1 MPKLQIK
8 ILEDKQSLGRTTAE
22 HAARSLRVA
31 IRDRGLARIIAGA
44 SQFEFLEGD
53 MCLRARRHRMHRS
66 DTGHGRHQGDKCL
79 TISGELGATCLRAN
93 AELRDRKAQRTSLL
107 SRNLVP

>member
-1 MPKLQIK
+1 MRVLRTFWDCEADGRAIG
-8 ILEDKQSLGRTTAE
+8 SL
-22 HAARSLRVA
+22 LC
-31 IRDRGLARIIAGA
+31 
-44 SQFEFLEGD
+44 EGD
-53 MCLRARRHRMHRS
+53 LSDFARKCDSFRMHRS

>member
-31 IRDRGLARIIAGA
+31 IRDRGLARIIAATGA
-44 SQFEFLEGD
+44 SQFEFLEALTRAPAEHSAPAEKRRKCPHTIHPSVLD
-53 MCLRARRHRMHRS
+53 RVSEKVNTLFVAYFTSRVLRFCRCRFC
-66 DTGHGRHQGDKCL
+66 G
-79 TISGELGATCLRAN
+79 
-93 AELRDRKAQRTSLL
+93 
-107 SRNLVP
+107 

>member
-31 IRDRGLARIIAGA
+31 IRDRGLARIIAATGA
-44 SQFEFLEGD
+44 SQFEFLEA
-53 MCLRARRHRMHRS
+53 LTRS
-66 DTGHGRHQGDKCL
+66 PDIDWLLWFVTTCCFLAGCVG
-79 TISGELGATCLRAN
+79 SG
-93 AELRDRKAQRTSLL
+93 KI
-107 SRNLVP
+107 

>member
-31 IRDRGLARIIAGA
+31 IRDRGLARSIAGA
-44 SQFEFLEGD
+44 SQFEFLQ
-53 MCLRARRHRMHRS
+53 A
-66 DTGHGRHQGDKCL
+66 L
-79 TISGELGATCLRAN
+79 TNAPDIAWAKVELSHLD
-93 AELRDRKAQRTSLL
+93 E
-107 SRNLVP
+107 

>member
-44 SQFEFLEGD
+44 SQFRKGSRRPILHARGH
-53 MCLRARRHRMHRS
+53 LRGTAVPAR
-66 DTGHGRHQGDKCL
+66 
-79 TISGELGATCLRAN
+79 
-93 AELRDRKAQRTSLL
+93 
-107 SRNLVP
+107 

>member
-31 IRDRGLARIIAGA
+31 IRGRGLARIIAGA
-44 SQFEFLEGD
+44 SQFEFWRL
-53 MCLRARRHRMHRS
+53 
-66 DTGHGRHQGDKCL
+66 
-79 TISGELGATCLRAN
+79 
-93 AELRDRKAQRTSLL
+93 
-107 SRNLVP
+107 

>member
-1 MPKLQIK
+1 MAT
-8 ILEDKQSLGRTTAE
+8 GRMTFTGSS
-22 HAARSLRVA
+22 AAIEA
-31 IRDRGLARIIAGA
+31 IEGIPVQHFRIAYTG
-44 SQFEFLEGD
+44 GKN
-53 MCLRARRHRMHRS
+53 CPPTLRALTSNDSFRMHRS

-107 SRNLVP
+107 SRNFVP

>member
-8 ILEDKQSLGRTTAE
+8 MLEDKQSLGRTTAE

-44 SQFEFLEGD
+44 SQFEFLEP
-53 MCLRARRHRMHRS
+53 LTRAP
-66 DTGHGRHQGDKCL
+66 DIDWAKV
-79 TISGELGATCLRAN
+79 ELFHLDEQVGLPITHPASFRKYLFATTCG
-93 AELRDRKAQRTSLL
+93 
-107 SRNLVP
+107 SR

>member
-1 MPKLQIK
+1 MPKLRIK

-44 SQFEFLEGD
+44 SQFEFLEA
-53 MCLRARRHRMHRS
+53 LTRAPDIDWAKVELFHLDEWWACRS
-66 DTGHGRHQGDKCL
+66 HIQPVFA
-79 TISGELGATCLRAN
+79 S
-93 AELRDRKAQRTSLL
+93 TS
-107 SRNLVP
+107 SNS

>member
-44 SQFEFLEGD
+44 SQFEFLEAWFVSAAGEFSD
-53 MCLRARRHRMHRS
+53 TEMVSQSESLRFSCRNRARS
-66 DTGHGRHQGDKCL
+66 AEGR
-79 TISGELGATCLRAN
+79 R
-93 AELRDRKAQRTSLL
+93 
-107 SRNLVP
+107 

>member
-22 HAARSLRVA
+22 HAGRSLRVA

-44 SQFEFLEGD
+44 SQFELQEA
-53 MCLRARRHRMHRS
+53 LTRAP
-66 DTGHGRHQGDKCL
+66 DIDWAKV
-79 TISGELGATCLRAN
+79 ELFHLD
-93 AELRDRKAQRTSLL
+93 E
-107 SRNLVP
+107 

>member
-31 IRDRGLARIIAGA
+31 IRDSGLARIIAGA
-44 SQFEFLEGD
+44 SQVWRFINEVQVNDWVLTENSHSIGSRPTID
-53 MCLRARRHRMHRS
+53 RTRMVSLTQQR
-66 DTGHGRHQGDKCL
+66 GRHGLHCFL
-79 TISGELGATCLRAN
+79 ILR
-93 AELRDRKAQRTSLL
+93 
-107 SRNLVP
+107 

>member
-31 IRDRGLARIIAGA
+31 IRDSSVLISRTMCGGLACIIAGA
-44 SQFEFLEGD
+44 SQFEFLEA
-53 MCLRARRHRMHRS
+53 LTRAP
-66 DTGHGRHQGDKCL
+66 DIDWAKV
-79 TISGELGATCLRAN
+79 ELFTWTNR
-93 AELRDRKAQRTSLL
+93 
-107 SRNLVP
+107 

>member
-44 SQFEFLEGD
+44 SQFEFLEA
-53 MCLRARRHRMHRS
+53 LTRAP
-66 DTGHGRHQGDKCL
+66 DTGTFTARE
-79 TISGELGATCLRAN
+79 ISA
-93 AELRDRKAQRTSLL
+93 SL
-107 SRNLVP
+107 SRSTARAVSDSMLLKLNNTVWRGQNC